1 MVRSC
6 AYNLLCCLTQSFNL
20 QLEGRLYQSE
30 GLCIPANN
38 TLFIESISSTLAK
51 NESHLTLEFVKECI
65 TGRFAS
71 MRSMDEVFAIKVNV
85 LNVIYNAKCLDRNIF
100 NSICE

>member
-20 QLEGRLYQSE
+20 QLEGCLYQSE

-38 TLFIESISSTLAK
+38 TLFIASISSTLAK

-65 TGRFAS
+65 TGTLAS
-71 MRSMDEVFAIKVNV
+71 MLSLVHQISVE
-85 LNVIYNAKCLDRNIF
+85 L
-100 NSICE
+100 